1 MLTAGSRATPNGDG
15 AGSAAAQPSFARR
28 FLRLAGA
35 FFTSEERW
43 RARLL
48 ALGVIGLT
56 LLQIG
61 FAVRLNVWNRDFFNA
76 LESRDWN
83 VFITQIG
90 IFALL
95 CSATMSVA
103 VYQVY
108 VKQLLQLRWRRW
120 LTAKLVD
127 DWLKD
132 GRHYQLNFIEPDLD
146 NPDQRIS
153 ENTKHATE
161 MTVEFALGIFNA
173 MVTLVSFI
181 GILWAISGALEF
193 TVGGNTIRI
202 PGYMVFAALF
212 YAGVG
217 SILTYFVGRPI
228 VAANLQQNES
238 EADYRFAL
246 VRLRENSEAVAL
258 IRGEAD
264 EKKVLTNYFADV
276 LTATMGLMRT
286 QRRLMWLTSF
296 YATVGI
302 VYPTLVASPRFF
314 AGAIT
319 LGVLMQITAAFG
331 QVQTSLNYFVDN
343 FPRIAEWRSHV
354 ERLLQFDETVRKAAD
369 SLSAS
374 GETKAILLVDG
385 SGNAVGEG
393 NSVGEGGTEGLRF
406 DDLRITT
413 VDGNVVV
420 ADANTEIAKGERV
433 LIVGPSGSGKSTL
446 FRAIAGLWPWGAG
459 KITLPDR
466 SRIMFMPQQPYLPL
480 GKLRAV
486 VAYPAEPR
494 RFSAAEVKK
503 ALQTCGLKDLAGQL
517 DASERWDQVLSG
529 GEKQRLAF
537 ARLLLH
543 RPEWVFMDEA
553 TSAVDEE
560 GHCALMRLFDDEL
573 AGTTIVSIAPRPGMD
588 EFHDRTL
595 TMVAEVDGARL
606 VSKRQPRASGKTKS
620 PRKRPPSTL
629 VLPRSRSAP
638 SRS

>member
-1 MLTAGSRATPNGDG
+1 MLTPGTHATPNGEGVD
-15 AGSAAAQPSFARR
+15 AAPLSFMRR

-43 RARLL
+43 QARLL
-48 ALGVIGLT
+48 ALGVIGLM

-95 CSATMSVA
+95 CGATMGVA

-127 DWLKD
+127 DWLAD

-193 TVGGNTIRI
+193 TVGSTTIRI
-202 PGYMVFAALF
+202 PGYMVFAALL

-228 VAANLQQNES
+228 VAANLQQNQS

-246 VRLRENSEAVAL
+246 VRVRENSEAVAL

-276 LTATMGLMRT
+276 LGATMGLMRT

-354 ERLLQFDETVRKAAD
+354 ERLLQFDETLRAAAET
-369 SLSAS
+369 LSAS
-374 GETKAILLVDG
+374 GETTAIVLAD
-385 SGNAVGEG
+385 
-393 NSVGEGGTEGLRF
+393 GEGGMAGLRF

-413 VDGNVVV
+413 VDGNVVI

-466 SRIMFMPQQPYLPL
+466 SGIMFMPQQPYLPL
-480 GKLRAV
+480 GPLRAV
-486 VAYPAEPR
+486 VAYPAPPR

-503 ALQTCGLKDLAGQL
+503 ALRKCGLKDLATQL
-517 DASERWDQVLSG
+517 GASERWDQVLSG

-543 RPEWVFMDEA
+543 KPEWVFMDEA

-560 GHCALMRLFDDEL
+560 GHRSLMRLFDDEL
-573 AGTTIVSIAPRPGMD
+573 AGTTIVSIAHRPGMD

-595 TMVAEVDGARL
+595 TMVSAVDGARL
-606 VSKRQPRASGKTKS
+606 ISKRQLRPSRKTRS
-620 PRKRPPSTL
+620 PRKPAPPTL
-629 VLPRSRSAP
+629 AQRRSRSAP
-638 SRS
+638 